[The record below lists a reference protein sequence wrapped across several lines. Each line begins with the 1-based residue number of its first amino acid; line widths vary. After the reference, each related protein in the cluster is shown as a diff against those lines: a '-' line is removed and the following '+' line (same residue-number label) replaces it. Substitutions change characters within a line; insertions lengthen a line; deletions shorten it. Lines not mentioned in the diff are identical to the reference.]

1 MGFDGLGDPFL
12 YQRSQLR
19 GLQITVFLPAN
30 GLEIVNLDGNGLAAL
45 LIQHL
50 EAVHQRHWD
59 DGTFALGGAAEAAAV
74 ELPHLVAVPAAGSLR
89 EDQIIPPRL
98 YLPDDALNHRQ
109 GLAHI
114 LPVHGKGL
122 GADGHL
128 MEKGNVVQL
137 LFQHRAHGDVTGCR
151 HGEDIE
157 HTLMVGVKHEPA
169 LFGDILRSRYLQIDV
184 AAPYRPFQDVPA
196 FSMKLRNSCWAFP
209 NSTPWPTSTNGR
221 SALFINP
228 AAILTASG
236 SVSGTGT

>member
-1 MGFDGLGDPFL
+1 MIPSRYGLGWPG
-12 YQRSQLR
+12 Q
-19 GLQITVFLPAN
+19 AN

-50 EAVHQRHWD
+50 EAVHQRHGD
-59 DGTFALGGAAEAAAV
+59 DGTFAPGGAAEAAAV
-74 ELPHLVAVPAAGSLR
+74 ELSHLVAVPAAGSLR

-109 GLAHI
+109 GLAHV

-184 AAPYRPFQDVPA
+184 AAPYRPFQDVLDMPVH
-196 FSMKLRNSCWAFP
+196 FLL
-209 NSTPWPTSTNGR
+209 GI
-221 SALFINP
+221 LFGVLCVTAELLPRAGDNREIFQYHGDD
-228 AAILTASG
+228 AIHFA
-236 SVSGTGT
+236 

>member
-1 MGFDGLGDPFL
+1 M
-12 YQRSQLR
+12 
-19 GLQITVFLPAN
+19 
-30 GLEIVNLDGNGLAAL
+30 
-45 LIQHL
+45 
-50 EAVHQRHWD
+50 
-59 DGTFALGGAAEAAAV
+59 

-89 EDQIIPPRL
+89 ENQIIPPRL

-157 HTLMVGVKHEPA
+157 HALMVGVKHEPA

-184 AAPYRPFQDVPA
+184 AAPYRPFQDVLDMPVH
-196 FSMKLRNSCWAFP
+196 FLL
-209 NSTPWPTSTNGR
+209 GI
-221 SALFINP
+221 LFGVLCVTAQLLPRAGDNREIFQYHGDD
-228 AAILTASG
+228 AIHFA
-236 SVSGTGT
+236 